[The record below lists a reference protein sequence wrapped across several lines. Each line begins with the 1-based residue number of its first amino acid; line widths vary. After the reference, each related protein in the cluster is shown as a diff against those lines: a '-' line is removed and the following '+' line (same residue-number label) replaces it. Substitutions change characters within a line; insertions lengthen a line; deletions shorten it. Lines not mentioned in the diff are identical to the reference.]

1 MADHSPNIQVLQAS
15 VDPEY
20 ESEFHI
26 LVDNKFVK
34 YITIDAGLYDC
45 DDMCFAPSLLSL
57 MPPLPPGDWNKGR
70 ISRNPK
76 TGDPHFS
83 AVLREQLPGIT
94 TTWHPTQIDHLELR
108 QGRKLRTNVYEVTC
122 PGFSSTTVIAKF
134 ARFEWEVPQLEAET
148 TAYSWIEGQQIGP
161 AFLGHLTEEG
171 RVIGFLIGQVTGC
184 RHATPED
191 LPLCR
196 SVLSRLHRLGI
207 KHGDI
212 NKHNFLIHD
221 ERATLIDF
229 DCASRLTS
237 CDELDVELHDLLD
250 QLRDTSGRG
259 GRVVESGPR

>member
-20 ESEFHI
+20 ESEFRI

-45 DDMCFAPSLLSL
+45 DDMCFAPSLISL

-83 AVLREQLPGIT
+83 AF
-94 TTWHPTQIDHLELR
+94 H
-108 QGRKLRTNVYEVTC
+108 QGRKLRSNVYEVTC
-122 PGFSSTTVIAKF
+122 PGFSSTTIIAKF

-184 RHATPED
+184 RHAKPED

-196 SVLSRLHRLGI
+196 SVLSRLHKLEI

-212 NKHNFLIHD
+212 NKHNFLICD
-221 ERATLIDF
+221 EKATLIDF
-229 DCASRLTS
+229 DCASRFAS
-237 CDELDVELHDLLD
+237 CDELDVELHDLHN
-250 QLRDTSGRG
+250 QLLDTSGRG
-259 GRVVESGPR
+259 GRVVESGPH